1 MIKDMRKKALIV
13 FVLIIA
19 MIPIHSFLPKSI
31 GASQSDVQEQ
41 TVNILFIGNSHTYYN
56 DMTEMVKG
64 LALAEGIHCNISSIT
79 ASGYK
84 LYQFAD
90 ENNEYGVKVKEALSG
105 SKWDYVV
112 LQENREKI
120 VQKFS
125 STQKAVE
132 SLYEKIEKTGAKLV
146 MYATQSDKIGNNF
159 AINRKSMYLTNFQIG
174 EIITRNNFAISN
186 EYQGLTAAS
195 GVNFMRIM
203 TDYPDICLYKSDN
216 LHPSVAGSY
225 LAACT
230 IYATIFQK
238 SPVGNKFL
246 PGSEYDTTKLLK
258 DLDENQAVL
267 LQQIADA
274 HLSIDKFY
282 ATINKGET
290 DKLSANVIVNEENHT
305 LDSYSNKVYW
315 SSVDQNGISINKIT
329 GEYTALSTGKH
340 LVMAQTDSGLISYA
354 TIDVKQPSTT
364 FSIMENKILKVTK
377 GYCAKYTPVMAPADT
392 TDTIQWASN
401 EPKIVSVDSEGKIT
415 ARKVGIAKITA
426 VTTSGLKINRYV
438 RVKLKAPSK
447 VTVKKLSTKA
457 KGKKYA
463 NIKVQWK
470 KNKNAVAYYV
480 YRKRAGDKTYKKVAV
495 TTKNSFVDKN
505 KKKKYTYYYK
515 IKAVYSNSKC
525 NSNNSTA
532 VKIKI

>member
-1 MIKDMRKKALIV
+1 MKNIKKNT
-13 FVLIIA
+13 LIIFGLIIV
-19 MIPIHSFLPKSI
+19 MLPIHSFLPKHI
-31 GASQSDVQEQ
+31 GASQSNVQEQ

-64 LALAEGIHCNISSIT
+64 MALAEEIHCNISSIT

-90 ENNEYGVKVKEALSG
+90 ENNEYGAKVTEALSD

-125 STQKAVE
+125 STENAVKK
-132 SLYEKIEKTGAKLV
+132 LYEKIEKAGAKLV
-146 MYATQSDKIGNNF
+146 MYATQPDKIGNDF
-159 AINRKSMYLTNFQIG
+159 AINGRHMYLTNFQIG
-174 EIITRNNFAISN
+174 EIIARNNFSISN
-186 EYQGLTAAS
+186 EYHGLTAAS
-195 GVNFMRIM
+195 GINFMRIM
-203 TDYPDICLYKSDN
+203 TDYPEISLYKSDN
-216 LHPSVAGSY
+216 LHPSVEGSY

-230 IYATIFQK
+230 IYATIFKK

-246 PGSEYDTTKLLK
+246 PGSEYDTENLLEG
-258 DLDENQAVL
+258 LDENQAVL

-274 HLSIDKFY
+274 RLSIDKFY
-282 ATINKGET
+282 SIINKGET
-290 DKLSANVIVNEENHT
+290 GKLSANIILNKENHT

-315 SSVDQNGISINKIT
+315 SSMDQNGISINRLT

-340 LVMAQTDSGLISYA
+340 MVMAQTDSGLINYA
-354 TIDVKQPSTT
+354 TIDVKQPSTIL
-364 FSIMENKILKVTK
+364 SIKENKILKVTK
-377 GYCAKYTPVMAPADT
+377 GYSGKYTPVMAPADT
-392 TDTIQWASN
+392 TDAIKWTSN
-401 EPKIVSVDSEGKIT
+401 EPKIVSVDAEGKII
-415 ARKVGIAKITA
+415 AKKVGIAKITA
-426 VTTSGLKINRYV
+426 VTTSGIKINRYV

-447 VTVKKLSTKA
+447 VTVKKLFGKA

-480 YRKRAGDKTYKKVAV
+480 YRKREGSKTYKKIAVA
-495 TTKNSFVDKN
+495 TNNSFVDKN
-505 KKKKYTYYYK
+505 RKKKNTYYYK

-525 NSNNSTA
+525 NSNNSVA
-532 VKIKI
+532 VKIKL